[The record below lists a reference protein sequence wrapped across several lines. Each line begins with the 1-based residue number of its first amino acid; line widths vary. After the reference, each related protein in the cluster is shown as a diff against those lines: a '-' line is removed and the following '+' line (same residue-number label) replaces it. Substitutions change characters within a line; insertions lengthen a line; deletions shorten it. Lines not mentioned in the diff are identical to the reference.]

1 MKSSPKRSASQIP
14 NNLPPRPSPFVNR
27 ETEIQQ
33 AINALLDSQVSVA
46 ALVGIAGIG
55 KTTLALEIAHRLL
68 SRGDFTGGIIWLPA
82 RNLRSSDDII
92 GIVETTLGVSR
103 AEIRAWLNSHQ
114 CLVVL
119 DGLDE
124 IDKQHES
131 TVERFLIE
139 LLPSKV
145 LVTSRKHLEV
155 LSPTVVVEVGA
166 LDEKA
171 SVELFSLLWG
181 QQRELSSAERQ
192 TAAEIARALGNHPLA
207 ITIAAGL
214 VRGDY
219 AETRNLALQASDI
232 LGELENKQERA
243 ALLHTLASSAQAQG
257 DYSGAELLYQQSLE
271 VEEQLGDLQGKSATL
286 NNLAQIYFTRGDLD
300 RALALYF
307 ESLEIKER
315 LGDLQGKSA
324 TLNNLAQIY
333 FTRGDLDRALAL
345 YFESLEIKER
355 LGDLQGKSAT
365 LNNLAQIYFTRGDLD
380 RALALYF
387 ESLEIKERLGDL
399 QGKSATL
406 NNLAQVYFARGD
418 LDGALR
424 LYQESLALTERL
436 GDIRGKSAALNNL
449 AQVYFARGDL
459 AGALRLYQE
468 SLALTE
474 RLGDIRGKAAV
485 LHNLA
490 QIYSTRGDLAGAL
503 HLYQESLALTERLG
517 DIRGKAAVL
526 HNLAQIH
533 FARGDLDGALR
544 LYQES
549 LVLLEQIGL
558 PQELERVKNA
568 RALVLNE
575 LGKQYVEQGRWY
587 DALHLFEENLAI
599 YRQGNDLDARADTIY
614 QIARVHHL
622 LGNLDKARTHY
633 RDALRLYEH
642 TQNQSGIATC
652 KTGLGRLMIQM
663 GFLEDAIRELEAA
676 KQICQ
681 QMGANQ
687 RMAEI
692 EEVLQIANHVKEKQR
707 I

>member
-271 VEEQLGDLQGKSATL
+271 VEEQ
-286 NNLAQIYFTRGDLD
+286 
-300 RALALYF
+300 
-307 ESLEIKER
+307 

>member
-324 TLNNLAQIY
+324 TLNNLAQ
-333 FTRGDLDRALAL
+333 
-345 YFESLEIKER
+345 
-355 LGDLQGKSAT
+355 
-365 LNNLAQIYFTRGDLD
+365 
-380 RALALYF
+380 
-387 ESLEIKERLGDL
+387 
-399 QGKSATL
+399 
-406 NNLAQVYFARGD
+406 
-418 LDGALR
+418 
-424 LYQESLALTERL
+424 
-436 GDIRGKSAALNNL
+436 
-449 AQVYFARGDL
+449 VYFARGDL

-681 QMGANQ
+681 QIGANQ

>member
-145 LVTSRKHLEV
+145 LVTSRKHLEI

-365 LNNLAQIYFTRGDLD
+365 LNNLAQ
-380 RALALYF
+380 
-387 ESLEIKERLGDL
+387 
-399 QGKSATL
+399 
-406 NNLAQVYFARGD
+406 VYFARGD
-418 LDGALR
+418 LD
-424 LYQESLALTERL
+424 
-436 GDIRGKSAALNNL
+436 
-449 AQVYFARGDL
+449 
-459 AGALRLYQE
+459 GALRLYQE

>member
-145 LVTSRKHLEV
+145 LVTSRKHLEI

-271 VEEQLGDLQGKSATL
+271 VEEQ
-286 NNLAQIYFTRGDLD
+286 
-300 RALALYF
+300 
-307 ESLEIKER
+307 

>member
-271 VEEQLGDLQGKSATL
+271 VEEQ
-286 NNLAQIYFTRGDLD
+286 
-300 RALALYF
+300 
-307 ESLEIKER
+307 
-315 LGDLQGKSA
+315 
-324 TLNNLAQIY
+324 
-333 FTRGDLDRALAL
+333 
-345 YFESLEIKER
+345 

>member
-14 NNLPPRPSPFVNR
+14 NNLPPRSSPFVNR

-271 VEEQLGDLQGKSATL
+271 VEEQ
-286 NNLAQIYFTRGDLD
+286 
-300 RALALYF
+300 
-307 ESLEIKER
+307 

>member
-14 NNLPPRPSPFVNR
+14 NNLPPRPSLFVNR

-324 TLNNLAQIY
+324 TLNNLALVY
-333 FTRGDLDRALAL
+333 FV
-345 YFESLEIKER
+345 
-355 LGDLQGKSAT
+355 
-365 LNNLAQIYFTRGDLD
+365 RGDLD

-424 LYQESLALTERL
+424 LCQESLALTERL
-436 GDIRGKSAALNNL
+436 GDLQGKSATLNNL

-503 HLYQESLALTERLG
+503 HFYQESLALTERLG
-517 DIRGKAAVL
+517 NIRGKAAVL

-558 PQELERVKNA
+558 PQELERVKNV

>member
-365 LNNLAQIYFTRGDLD
+365 LNNLAQ
-380 RALALYF
+380 
-387 ESLEIKERLGDL
+387 
-399 QGKSATL
+399 
-406 NNLAQVYFARGD
+406 VYFARGD

-459 AGALRLYQE
+459 DGALRLYQE